1 MRIPNNWKPR
11 WYQIPLW
18 KFLWNGGK
26 RAIEIGHRRWGK
38 DDVCL
43 HWAAV
48 SALRH
53 PATYWHMLPEAAQAR
68 KAVWEAV
75 NPHTGKRRIDEAF
88 PPEIRTA
95 TRENE
100 MLLKIHGGATWQ
112 VVGSD
117 NFNSLVGSPPY
128 GVVFSEWALA
138 DPQAWA
144 YIRPILRENGGWA
157 LFITT
162 PRGNNHAKAM
172 YESAVGRESWFAE
185 KSPVTKTKILSQE
198 DLDEELQEYIDD
210 WGEEQGRAL
219 FEQEWLCSFDA
230 AIIGAYYAAELRKL
244 RDRGQICEVPYIAGI
259 PVDTWWDLGY
269 DDSTSIWFSQTVGRE
284 LHLIDY
290 YENNNQGLLHYGQ
303 VLRQKQVANG
313 WLYGTHTGPHD
324 TLKHEL
330 GTGKDLKEQASKLAD
345 PITGEDFSFVFSVAN
360 RIETQQQGIQAVRS
374 ILPFCWF
381 DAKNTTFTSRERK
394 VGLPSLENYRNEWD
408 EKQKTFKQ
416 RPLHDWS
423 SHGAKAFESMAI
435 SHAFGKSRGES
446 TVTAARRAFGG

>member
-11 WYQIPLW
+11 WYQVPLW
-18 KFLWNGGK
+18 KYLWNGGT

-48 SALRH
+48 SALKR

-100 MLLKIHGGATWQ
+100 MLIKIRGGATWQ

-117 NFNSLVGSPPY
+117 NFNSLVGSPPF

-162 PRGNNHAKAM
+162 PRGDNHAKAM
-172 YESAVGRESWFAE
+172 LDSAMNRPGWYADV
-185 KSPVTKTKILSQE
+185 SPVTKTMILSPE
-198 DLDEELQEYIDD
+198 DLKEELQEYIDD
-210 WGEEQGRAL
+210 WGEDQGRAL
-219 FEQEWLCSFDA
+219 YEQEWLCSFRA
-230 AIIGAYYAAELRKL
+230 AIIGAYYAHELR
-244 RDRGQICEVPYIAGI
+244 RIEERGQITNVPHIEGI

-269 DDSTSIWFSQTVGRE
+269 DDSTSIWFTQTVGRE
-284 LHLIDY
+284 IHIIEY
-290 YENNNQGLLHYGQ
+290 YENNNQGLLHYGK
-303 VLRQKQVANG
+303 VLKDRSINKNYM
-313 WLYGTHTGPHD
+313 YGSHTGPHD
-324 TLKHEL
+324 TMKHEL
-330 GTGKDLKEQASKLAD
+330 GPGKDLKQQAAELAD
-345 PITGEDFSFVFSVAN
+345 PITGEDFSFVFNAAE
-360 RIETQQQGIQAVRS
+360 RIKTQQEGIQAVRS

-381 DAKNTTFTSRERK
+381 DRDGCTSTNRERK

-408 EKQKTFKQ
+408 EKHVTFKNT
-416 RPLHDWS
+416 PLHDWA
-423 SHGAKAFESMAI
+423 SHGAKAYETMAI
-435 SHAFGKSRGES
+435 THQFRGSDNLSDIFG
-446 TVTAARRAFGG
+446 

>member
-1 MRIPNNWKPR
+1 M
-11 WYQIPLW
+11 PLW
-18 KFLWNGGK
+18 EYLEAGGR

-48 SALRH
+48 SAATH
-53 PATYWHMLPEAAQAR
+53 PATYWHMLPQASQAR

-75 NPHTGKRRIDEAF
+75 NPNNGKRRIDEAF
-88 PPEIRTA
+88 PKAIRKT

-100 MLLKIHGGATWQ
+100 MLIKFYGGATWQ

-162 PRGNNHAKAM
+162 PRGANHAKAM
-172 YESAVGRESWFAE
+172 LDSAKTRPDWFAE
-185 KSPVTKTKILSQE
+185 VSTVKDTGILSQQ
-198 DLDEELQEYIDD
+198 DLDSELQEYIDE

-219 FEQEWLCSFDA
+219 FEQEWLCSFES
-230 AIIGAYYAAELRKL
+230 AIIGAYYAVELRKVKDQGRL
-244 RDRGQICEVPYIAGI
+244 CSVKHIPGI

-284 LHLIDY
+284 IHLIGY
-290 YENNNQGLLHYGQ
+290 YENNNHGLLHYGKE
-303 VLRQKQVANG
+303 LRRRASVG
-313 WLYGTHTGPHD
+313 SWSYGAHTGPHD
-324 TLKHEL
+324 TMKHEL
-330 GTGKDLKEQASKLAD
+330 GSGKDLKEQAAKLTD

-360 RIETQQQGIQAVRS
+360 RISNQQQGIQAVRS

-381 DAKNTTFTSRERK
+381 DADNTTATNRERR
-394 VGLPSLENYRNEWD
+394 VGFQSLENYRNEWD
-408 EKQKTFKQ
+408 EKNKTFKNS
-416 RPLHDWS
+416 PLHDWA
-423 SHGAKAFESMAI
+423 SHGAKAFESMAMG
-435 SHAFGKSRGES
+435 HQFGLGMRS
-446 TVTAARRAFGG
+446 TVYDAFGG